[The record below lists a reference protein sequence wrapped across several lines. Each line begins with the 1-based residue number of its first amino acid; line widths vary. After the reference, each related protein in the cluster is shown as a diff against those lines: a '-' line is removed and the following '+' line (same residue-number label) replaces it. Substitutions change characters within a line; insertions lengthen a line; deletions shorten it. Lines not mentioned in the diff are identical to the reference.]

1 MNCSIFAILHFTKN
15 LKPKHDFRAQNPAEA
30 PHLHHE
36 RCIGHSL
43 CEANH
48 RTVVGEGAADVTSR
62 IWRKRQKPQGS
73 EKDITGGDEQEVN
86 VVSFKIVNVGFITH
100 LAIFFLQIEI
110 YEKPLF
116 QDQDSG
122 GG

>member
-1 MNCSIFAILHFTKN
+1 M
-15 LKPKHDFRAQNPAEA
+15 

-36 RCIGHSL
+36 KCVSHPL

-86 VVSFKIVNVGFITH
+86 VVSYKIVNVGFVTH
-100 LAIFFLQIEI
+100 LATFFCRLKFMKNHYFKIKIAEVDELKI
-110 YEKPLF
+110 VCDNPFK
-116 QDQDSG
+116 G
-122 GG
+122 GQVKVSVVVPK